1 MFVEVKWQDKR
12 LAPAVLTSSFS
23 ISSNHHAEGPE
34 VTLFKLDHLGRKTGG
49 DDVNHTVYL
58 QHGSQANILDIT
70 KMQVLQILSCQPC
83 SISSITP
90 NRAIPWTSQVVLVVK
105 NLAANVEDI
114 GDTGLIPELGRFLGG
129 GYGNPLQ
136 YSCLDN
142 PMDGGDWRVTVYR
155 AMQSQTRLK

>member
-1 MFVEVKWQDKR
+1 MEVKWQDKR

-49 DDVNHTVYL
+49 GDVNHTVYL

-70 KMQVLQILSCQPC
+70 KMQLLQILSCQPC

-136 YSCLDN
+136 YSCLEN
-142 PMDGGDWRVTVYR
+142 PMDREAWQAIVHGVSESDTTEVT
-155 AMQSQTRLK
+155 

>member
-1 MFVEVKWQDKR
+1 MEVKWQDKR

-34 VTLFKLDHLGRKTGG
+34 VTLFKLDNLGRKTGG

-105 NLAANVEDI
+105 NPSANEGGTGVM
-114 GDTGLIPELGRFLGG
+114 GLIPGLARSPGEGMPTHSRTL
-129 GYGNPLQ
+129 
-136 YSCLDN
+136 
-142 PMDGGDWRVTVYR
+142 
-155 AMQSQTRLK
+155 A